1 MAGLRQLLDNP
12 NTVFFRENDGSLHI
26 AVESYNIAL
35 VGNPDYVDKL
45 FRSIV
50 KHKDDILKHF
60 GVNSFAITIEGYCID
75 GLYESNSLLIQDDS
89 VAECI
94 YDWLSCRI

>member
-1 MAGLRQLLDNP
+1 MLSEVNQMAGLRQLLDNP

-75 GLYESNSLLIQDDS
+75 RKS
-89 VAECI
+89 VV
-94 YDWLSCRI
+94 